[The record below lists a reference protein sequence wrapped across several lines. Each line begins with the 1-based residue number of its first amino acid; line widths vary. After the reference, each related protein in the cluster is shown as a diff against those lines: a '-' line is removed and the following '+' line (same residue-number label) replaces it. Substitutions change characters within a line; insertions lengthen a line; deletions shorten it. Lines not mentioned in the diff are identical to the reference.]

1 MMKGKILN
9 GLLIMTSLF
18 GYLEWG
24 KDNSVFLF
32 QAEAEVISKLF
43 IDPVS
48 SVHPFTILPLVGQA
62 LLLITLFQ
70 KRPGK
75 VLTYTGMAGIAVL
88 LIFMFMIGIIGLNYR
103 IVFSTIPFLIVSLLT
118 VHHLRRS

>member
-1 MMKGKILN
+1 MKGKILN
-9 GLLIMTSLF
+9 GLLILTSLF

-32 QAEAEVISKLF
+32 QAEVEVISKLF
-43 IDPVS
+43 SDPVS
-48 SVHPFTILPLVGQA
+48 AAHPFTILPLVGQA

-75 VLTYTGMAGIAVL
+75 VLTYTGMAGIGVL
-88 LIFMFMIGIIGLNYR
+88 LIFMFVIGIIGFNYR
-103 IVFSTIPFLIVSLLT
+103 ILFSTIPFLIVSFLT